1 MSKILVSLAIM
12 ILAFTAVPVEA
23 MAGELDGTQWKM
35 RPEGWRG
42 VLLFWQTDTLKFD
55 AGKFEST
62 ACTPYGFM
70 PGPYDSKREGD
81 KVVWSATQTNNKGEK
96 MEWQGTL
103 SRDRLEGSYTWTKR
117 NGKTMTIWWKA
128 KKQA

>member
-1 MSKILVSLAIM
+1 MSKILVSLALM
-12 ILAFTAVPVEA
+12 MLAFIAVPVEA

-42 VLLFWQTDTLKFD
+42 IFLFWQTDTLKFD

-62 ACTPYGFM
+62 GCIPYGFM
-70 PGPYDSKREGD
+70 SGPYDSKREGN
-81 KVVWSATQTNNKGEK
+81 KVIWSATQMSSKGEK

-103 SRDRLEGSYTWTKR
+103 SADRLEGSYKWTKSD
-117 NGKTMTIWWKA
+117 GKTKIIQWKA
-128 KKQA
+128 KRQT